1 MNRRWSSGMAGGMLA
16 VLAGC
21 ATGPDFR
28 TPGAPKSESY
38 GVEPAEVRAGAE
50 VPEAWWELFGCEAL
64 NAAVAEAL
72 EKSPVQAQA
81 LARLKQAQAEC
92 RAEAGATAWPAVDA
106 GLSAQ
111 RQKVNPEAMG
121 MTGAPVP
128 DPFEVYHA
136 SVSVS
141 YMLDWAGKNRRL
153 REGAAARVE
162 QRRWEERGARETL
175 AANVVLAFIRRAE
188 LEERLAAARDIV
200 EARSTQA
207 AIAEDRGEA
216 GGISRADVERQGLLL
231 EQAKALVPPLEN
243 QAAQLGRQ
251 LAVYLGRE
259 PGEGTPEGA
268 RLSELHLAE
277 ELPLRLPS
285 ELARRRPDIRAA
297 EAGWH
302 QACANVGVATADLYP
317 QIMLSASLG
326 SQETDV
332 SDLLGSLNVWSLGA
346 GLAQP
351 VFRGGA
357 LRAKKRAALAAQ
369 EEAAATYRQVV
380 LHGLQDV
387 ADVLGALQTDA
398 AAWTARSAAAAHARE
413 GWSIASGQW
422 EAGAISKGTWLEERI
437 RLRQAETDEQQAQA
451 ARLADAA
458 ALMHAL
464 GGGGWGEIAGKK
476 NSP

>member
-1 MNRRWSSGMAGGMLA
+1 MDRQWKCGMVGGALA

-28 TPGAPKSESY
+28 TPAAPVSGTY
-38 GVEPAEVRAGAE
+38 GVEPAGVRAGAE
-50 VPEAWWELFGCEAL
+50 VPEAWWELFGCGAL
-64 NAAVAEAL
+64 NAAVEEAL
-72 EKSPVQAQA
+72 AKSPAQAQA
-81 LARLKQAQAEC
+81 LARLKQAQAEY
-92 RAEAGATAWPAVDA
+92 RAQTGATAWPAVDA

-175 AANVVLAFIRRAE
+175 AANVALAFIRRAE
-188 LEERLAAARDIV
+188 VQERLAAARDVV
-200 EARSTQA
+200 EARVAQA
-207 AIAEDRGEA
+207 AMAAAREQV
-216 GGISRADVERQGLLL
+216 GGISRAEVERQGLLL
-231 EQAKALVPPLEN
+231 EQAKALVPPLEKLE
-243 QAAQLGRQ
+243 AQLGRQ

-259 PGEGTPEGA
+259 PGEGAPEGI

-297 EAGWH
+297 EALWH
-302 QACANVGVATADLYP
+302 QACANVGVAAADLYP
-317 QIMLSASLG
+317 QIVLTASLG

-332 SDLLGSLNVWSLGA
+332 ADLLESANVWSLGA

-357 LRAKKRAALAAQ
+357 LRAKKRAAEAALD
-369 EEAAATYRQVV
+369 EAAAAYRQVV
-380 LHGLQDV
+380 LHGLQEV
-387 ADVLGALQTDA
+387 ADVLGALAADA
-398 AAWTARSAAAAHARE
+398 AAGAARSAAAAHARE
-413 GWSIASGQW
+413 GWSIASGQR
-422 EAGAISKGTWLEERI
+422 EAGGISEGAWLEERI
-437 RLRQAETDEQQAQA
+437 RLRQAEAEEQQAQA

-464 GGGGWGEIAGKK
+464 GGGWESANK
-476 NSP
+476 NPR